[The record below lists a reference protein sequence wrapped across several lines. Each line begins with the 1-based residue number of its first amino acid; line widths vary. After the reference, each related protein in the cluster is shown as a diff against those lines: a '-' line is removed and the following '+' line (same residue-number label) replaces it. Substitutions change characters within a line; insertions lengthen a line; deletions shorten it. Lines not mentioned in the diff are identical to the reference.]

1 MEGSYNKIFEARAAV
16 PAECYSYFMDILMDT
31 TRGEIASCM
40 EKAYKVLKVSEAVK
54 LLRLKSEA
62 ELAEFAKT
70 RSNANWRI
78 DPTHVRACLRR
89 RSPHAPN
96 RPPQHDVHFTP
107 VDAAAKPAIPA
118 MELIHQT
125 LNYAKELERIV

>member
-1 MEGSYNKIFEARAAV
+1 MEGSYNKIFDARAAV
-16 PAECYSYFMDILMDT
+16 PAEAYSYFMDLLMDT

-40 EKAYKVLKVSEAVK
+40 EKAYKVLKVKAAMQ

-62 ELAEFAKT
+62 ELDAFIKT
-70 RSNANWRI
+70 RTNAHWRI
-78 DPTHVRACLRR
+78 DAATVRSTLRL
-89 RSPHAPN
+89 SPAPAS
-96 RPPQHDVHFTP
+96 RTTQHDIHFAP
-107 VDAAAKPAIPA
+107 VDPVAKPAIPA